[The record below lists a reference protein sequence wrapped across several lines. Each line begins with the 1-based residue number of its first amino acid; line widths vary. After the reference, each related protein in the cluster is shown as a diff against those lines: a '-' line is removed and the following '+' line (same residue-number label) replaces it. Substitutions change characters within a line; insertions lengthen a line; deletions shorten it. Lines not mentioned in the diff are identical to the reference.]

1 MKACIKRS
9 VLLWLIYFLTL
20 PINIA
25 YTDNINLIP
34 PSEKIGAPNGSFS
47 EEYLFGRPGLADR
60 SRLRYL
66 DLIAMKTIDFCGETL
81 PHGFSL
87 KGD

>member
-1 MKACIKRS
+1 MRCNFWTSLDGRTYSRLLQFMKACTKRL

-34 PSEKIGAPNGSFS
+34 PSEKTGAPNGSFS
-47 EEYLFGRPGLADR
+47 E
-60 SRLRYL
+60 
-66 DLIAMKTIDFCGETL
+66 
-81 PHGFSL
+81 
-87 KGD
+87 